1 MLWSFVI
8 FKIKTGN
15 GFDQFLLYC
24 TVEKKKKYVL
34 KNSWKNTTLLIIVSL
49 MIQRYWMFVE
59 KLSIVE
65 YSFFF
70 IEFYCKNMLSKKKNN
85 WFEQIMLIKFFFQ
98 TLMEQPA

>member
-70 IEFYCKNMLSKKKNN
+70 IEFYKQKYAVKKKKIIDLN
-85 WFEQIMLIKFFFQ
+85 K
-98 TLMEQPA
+98 